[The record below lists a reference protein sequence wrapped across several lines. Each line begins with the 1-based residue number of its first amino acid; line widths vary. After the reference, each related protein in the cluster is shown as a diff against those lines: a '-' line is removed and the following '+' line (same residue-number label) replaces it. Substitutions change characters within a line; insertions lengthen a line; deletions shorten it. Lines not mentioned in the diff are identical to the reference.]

1 MKSIQRKICLLGD
14 YAVGKT
20 SLIRRFVHNKFDTD
34 YLATIGVHVSRK
46 ELEFDELDE
55 PTNIVLVLWDLAGG
69 ETFSQMEQAYY
80 RGGAG
85 ALLVA
90 DVTRPETFDIL
101 NSYANTFTQINP
113 GASLKFVFN
122 KCDLVA
128 DSNIHRKQA
137 ESVAAR
143 WQAPVFFTSAY
154 NGQSVESAFK
164 ALAYSL
170 IM

>member
-20 SLIRRFVHNKFDTD
+20 SLIRRFVHNKFDAD
-34 YLATIGVHVSRK
+34 YLATVGVHVSRI
-46 ELEFDELDE
+46 ELKLDELDE
-55 PTNIVLVLWDLAGG
+55 PTDVILVLWDLAGG

-85 ALLVA
+85 TLLVA
-90 DVTRPETFDIL
+90 DVTRPETYAVL
-101 NSYANTFTQINP
+101 NSYATTFTQINP

-128 DSNIHRKQA
+128 DSSNLKKEA

-143 WQAPVFFTSAY
+143 
-154 NGQSVESAFK
+154 
-164 ALAYSL
+164 
-170 IM
+170 